1 MYYLAW
7 NCICAWRDIA
17 DVSRK
22 QIIIAAIMKTK
33 MQLVLG
39 KKHLGNERIY
49 KKKMSAKF

>member
-1 MYYLAW
+1 L
-7 NCICAWRDIA
+7 DIA

-22 QIIIAAIMKTK
+22 QIIIIAAIMKTQ

-49 KKKMSAKF
+49 KNKCLPNSESLNFT